1 MKMIKN
7 VTYFALLVWSLAAVA
22 APFEEGV
29 NYKPVVPAQPTSNEE
44 KIEVVEVFSYL
55 CPHCHRFQ
63 PVIERW
69 ANQAPDNVEFVRMPA
84 IFNSRLVIYARAF
97 YAAEALGVLDSVHKP
112 FFDALHMEKRAINDE
127 QAIFD
132 LMGELGVDVEAY
144 QKAFRSFAV
153 EAKVRRAAELTR
165 RYGIEAT
172 PSVVVDGRYRMDP
185 GMGKQGFRGVI
196 NVVDHLVEQAQTG
209 S

>member
-1 MKMIKN
+1 MKMIKH
-7 VTYFALLVWSLAAVA
+7 VTYLALLVWSLGAVA

-29 NYKPVVPAQPTSNEE
+29 AYRAVVPAQPTANEE
-44 KIEVVEVFSYL
+44 KVEVVEVFSYL
-55 CPHCHRFQ
+55 CPHCHKFQ

-69 ANQAPDNVEFVRMPA
+69 ADKADDDVEFVRMPA
-84 IFNSRLVIYARAF
+84 VFNTRMVIYARAF
-97 YAAEALGVLDSVHKP
+97 YAAEALGVLDQVHKP
-112 FFDALHMEKRAINDE
+112 FFDAIHMEKKAVNNE

-153 EAKVRRAAELTR
+153 EAKVRRAAELTQ

-172 PSVVVDGRYRMDP
+172 PSVVVNGRYRMDP
-185 GMGKQGFRGVI
+185 GMAKQGFRGVI
-196 NVVDHLVEQAQTG
+196 NVVDHLVKQERAD